1 MKKTWMTYFSSVYEL
16 CTLQMEK
23 QIFNFL
29 WELDQVEIQPVAYL
43 PRVTEENNFA
53 RANQSIEGW
62 RI

>member
-23 QIFNFL
+23 QTFNFL

-43 PRVTEENNFA
+43 PRVAEENNFV
-53 RANQSIEGW
+53 RANPSIEGW